1 MLEQFQNFIQ
11 KEKLFTTEDKIL
23 LAVSGGMD
31 SVLMCELF
39 HKAGFKF
46 AIAHCNFQLRGDESN
61 QDEKFV
67 SELSK
72 KYNVP
77 FFVTSFQTADF
88 ANETGISI
96 QMAARELRFKWFQE
110 LLETENY
117 DYVAAAHHLDDQIET
132 FFVNLSR
139 GTGIAGLHGI
149 LPKHG
154 NIIHPILFVYR
165 KEIEKY
171 ITENKIEFRE
181 DSSNKSTKY
190 KRNKLRHNILPLF
203 EELNP
208 NFSETITKNINL
220 LKESEII
227 FRKEINRVKRKAVH
241 SKSGKTFI
249 NIKILKSYNQT
260 STYLY
265 EFLIEYNFSFA
276 LVEDI
281 LKSMDEISGKQFYSD
296 THRLLKDR
304 EYLIIAP
311 ISADEENKFGDDY
324 FIEKDQ
330 SEINKPLNLTFN
342 LIDNSE
348 DFKILK
354 QSSIASLDYSKIE
367 FPLIL
372 RKWKKGDYFYP
383 FGMNKKKKLSD
394 FFINEKIS
402 IIDKENIWLICSGE
416 KIAWIVGHR
425 IDNRFCISKNTK
437 QIFQIELKKN

>member
-1 MLEQFQNFIQ
+1 MIEQFQNFVK
-11 KEKLFTTEDKIL
+11 KEKLFKADDKIL

-39 HKAGFKF
+39 YNAGFKF

-67 SELSK
+67 SDLSK

-77 FFVTSFQTADF
+77 FFVTSFQTSEF
-88 ANETGISI
+88 AAENGISI

-117 DYVAAAHHLDDQIET
+117 DYVATAHHLDDQIET

-149 LPKHG
+149 QPKHKK
-154 NIIHPILFVYR
+154 IIHPLLFVYR
-165 KEIEKY
+165 KDIETY
-171 ITENKIEFRE
+171 ISENKFDFRE

-203 EELNP
+203 DKLNP

-241 SKSGKTFI
+241 SKAGKTFV
-249 NIKILKSYNQT
+249 NIKILKSHGQI

-265 EFLIEYNFSFA
+265 EFLSHYNFSFA
-276 LVEDI
+276 VVEDI
-281 LKSMDEISGKQFYSD
+281 IKSMDDISGKQFYSE
-296 THRLLKDR
+296 TYRLLKDR

-311 ISADEENKFGDDY
+311 LSNESSNQFGDDY
-324 FIEKDQ
+324 FIEKEQ
-330 SEINKPLNLTFN
+330 SEITKPLNLSFSFIENFN
-342 LIDNSE
+342 E
-348 DFKILK
+348 FKISK
-354 QSSIASLDYSKIE
+354 DSSIASLDSSKLE
-367 FPLIL
+367 FPLTL

-394 FFINEKIS
+394 FFIDEKIS

-416 KIAWIVGHR
+416 KIAWIAGHR
-425 IDNRFCISKNTK
+425 IDNRFRISKNTK
-437 QIFQIELKKN
+437 QIFQITKKKN